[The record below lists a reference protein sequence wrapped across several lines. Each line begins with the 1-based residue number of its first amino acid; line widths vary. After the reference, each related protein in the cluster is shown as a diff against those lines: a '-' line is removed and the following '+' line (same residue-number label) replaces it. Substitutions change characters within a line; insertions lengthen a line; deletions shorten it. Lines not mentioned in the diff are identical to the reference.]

1 MEKIIER
8 IDEKYD
14 MDIKSGNNFGKMD
27 KIYLFN
33 ATDLLK
39 KNDNTSGEELALNF
53 SNMEIGD
60 MIKLINNSFS
70 LKQ

>member
-27 KIYLFN
+27 KIYFFN
-33 ATDLLK
+33 STNLLK
-39 KNDNTSGEELALNF
+39 KNYNTSL
-53 SNMEIGD
+53 
-60 MIKLINNSFS
+60 
-70 LKQ
+70 